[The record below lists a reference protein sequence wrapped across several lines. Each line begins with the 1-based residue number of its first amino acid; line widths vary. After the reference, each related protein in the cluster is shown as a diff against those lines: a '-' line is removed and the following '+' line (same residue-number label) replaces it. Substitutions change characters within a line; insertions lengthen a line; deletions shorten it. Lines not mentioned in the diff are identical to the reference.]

1 MLNLQR
7 TNGKNMHTLKLD
19 VKLHM
24 MPIALLFN
32 KDSAIKFYF
41 AVLKKLQHVMR
52 F

>member
-1 MLNLQR
+1 MEKYAHIEP
-7 TNGKNMHTLKLD
+7 TVKLD
-19 VKLHM
+19 M

-32 KDSAIKFYF
+32 KDSAIIKLYF